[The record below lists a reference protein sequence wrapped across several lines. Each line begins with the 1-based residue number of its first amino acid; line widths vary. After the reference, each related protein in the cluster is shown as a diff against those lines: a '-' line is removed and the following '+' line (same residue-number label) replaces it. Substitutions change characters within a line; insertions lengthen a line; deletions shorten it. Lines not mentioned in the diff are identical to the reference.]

1 MNIVTITLN
10 PAIDQTITLDRLIP
24 GQVHRVSAVRY
35 NAGGKGVN
43 VSSCLADW
51 GLSSQATGIL
61 GRGNASIFEDLCR
74 DKGIGDRFI
83 RVDGLS
89 RTNIKIVDDED
100 TTDINLPGVPITE
113 ANLAAI
119 ESRIVAEK
127 PDLTVLAGSL
137 PLGCPVS
144 FYRDLTARIKAAGG
158 RVIVDADG
166 EALAEVLAA
175 PVRPYAV
182 KPNRH
187 ELSRWA
193 GRELS
198 RDEIV
203 TQALALRKNGLELVI
218 VSLGKEGAIFAGEG
232 GVFLASGSPESIV
245 STVGAGDAMVA
256 GISAALIEGAGLERL
271 ARLST
276 AFSLAKLAHPGPNL
290 PARKEVES
298 MTGKILLEKITHL

>member
-1 MNIVTITLN
+1 MNIVTVTLN
-10 PAIDQTITLDRLIP
+10 PAIDQTISLKQLTP
-24 GQVHRVSAVRY
+24 GQVHRASAVRY

-51 GLSSQATGIL
+51 GLPSKATGIL

-74 DKGIGDRFI
+74 DKGIEDCFI

-89 RTNIKIVDDED
+89 RINIKIVDDED
-100 TTDINLPGVPITE
+100 TTDINLPGVRITG
-113 ANLAAI
+113 ADLASI
-119 ESRIVAEK
+119 ESLIVAEK
-127 PDLTVLAGSL
+127 PDWAVLAGSL
-137 PLGCPVS
+137 PPCCPVG
-144 FYRDLTARIKAAGG
+144 FYRDLTARIKAVGG

-187 ELSRWA
+187 ELSQWA

-198 RDEIV
+198 NDEIV
-203 TQALALRKNGLELVI
+203 TQALALRENGLELVI
-218 VSLGKEGAIFAGEG
+218 VSLGKDGAIFAGEG
-232 GVFLASGSPESIV
+232 GVLLASGLPETIV

-256 GISAALIEGAGLERL
+256 GISAALIEGADMERL

-290 PARKEVES
+290 PAKKEVES
-298 MTGKILLEKITHL
+298 IASEILIKKITKP